1 LADEKAKTNKMQ
13 DKLIMSKTEIENAQ
27 KYIESQ
33 RQSIE
38 KLKQEK
44 KDL

>member
-1 LADEKAKTNKMQ
+1 MQ
-13 DKLIMSKTEIENAQ
+13 DKLIMSKTEIENAS
-27 KYIESQ
+27 KY
-33 RQSIE
+33 IE